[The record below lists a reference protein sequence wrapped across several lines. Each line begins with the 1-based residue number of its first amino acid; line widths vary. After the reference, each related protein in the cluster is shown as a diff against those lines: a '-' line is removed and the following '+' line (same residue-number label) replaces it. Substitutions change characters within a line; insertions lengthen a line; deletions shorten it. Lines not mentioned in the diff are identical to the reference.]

1 MKPLKVAIGFA
12 TGRKGFQDVLKSYVC
27 HLKESELLRRQDIEL
42 HLFVAYDLG
51 YNHTTVEDY
60 TQLEPS
66 VANAFETCTFLGKDD
81 ILHMAR
87 ALCDKGVIEKEEVP
101 ICFGN
106 GYAAQRNAVL
116 YSAMTQKM
124 DQLLFLD
131 DDEYPLAVTE
141 SKNYL
146 LWSGQHVLESHIEYL
161 RNADMTNGYHCG
173 YISPI
178 PYLEFDHILSEQD
191 FRAFILALSNDVL
204 NWDSIKA
211 IMQAGGITYADK
223 TILMEQQAAA
233 AEEVH
238 GAKFITGGNLGINLT
253 VPERV
258 QVFYNPPGARG
269 EDTFLST
276 SLTDVNVK
284 YIPTYTFH
292 DGFGQYGRLLD
303 GVLPNKLQPIDASSE
318 EVVTRFYRAC
328 VGWVRYKPLYT
339 YLTQR
344 AVFDEV
350 MQDMQAQL
358 TAVVPKICS
367 YFNRREFA
375 DVLREFE
382 AYRMKVHLHE
392 KEFASCKRIW
402 EKIKTSLR

>member
-12 TGRKGFQDVLKSYVC
+12 TGRKGFQDVLKSYVY
-27 HLKESELLRRQDIEL
+27 HLKESELLSRQNIEL
-42 HLFVAYDLG
+42 HLFVAYDLA

-60 TQLEPS
+60 TQLDPS
-66 VANAFETCTFLGKDD
+66 VAGAFASCTFLGKED
-81 ILHMAR
+81 IWQTAQT
-87 ALCDKGVIEKEEVP
+87 LCEQGVIEKDEAP
-101 ICFGN
+101 LCFGN

-116 YSAMTQKM
+116 YSAMAQKM

-191 FRAFILALSNDVL
+191 FKAFILALSNDVL
-204 NWDSIKA
+204 NWDSIKS

-223 TILMEQQAAA
+223 TILMEQQAWA

-238 GAKFITGGNLGINLT
+238 GAKFITGGNLGINLS

-276 SLTDVNVK
+276 SLKDVNVK

-303 GVLPNKLQPIDASSE
+303 GVLPNKLQPIEAGSE
-318 EVVTRFYRAC
+318 QVITRFYKAC

-344 AVFDEV
+344 QAFDEV
-350 MQDMQAQL
+350 MEDMQAQL
-358 TAVVPKICS
+358 TNAVPKICS
-367 YFNRREFA
+367 FFNRREFE
-375 DVLREFE
+375 DVLREFQ
-382 AYRMKVHLHE
+382 ASRAKVQIHQQ
-392 KEFASCKRIW
+392 EFSRCKHIW
-402 EKIKTSLR
+402 EKIKASLS

>member
-1 MKPLKVAIGFA
+1 
-12 TGRKGFQDVLKSYVC
+12 
-27 HLKESELLRRQDIEL
+27 
-42 HLFVAYDLG
+42 
-51 YNHTTVEDY
+51 
-60 TQLEPS
+60 
-66 VANAFETCTFLGKDD
+66 
-81 ILHMAR
+81 
-87 ALCDKGVIEKEEVP
+87 
-101 ICFGN
+101 
-106 GYAAQRNAVL
+106 
-116 YSAMTQKM
+116 
-124 DQLLFLD
+124 
-131 DDEYPLAVTE
+131 
-141 SKNYL
+141 
-146 LWSGQHVLESHIEYL
+146 
-161 RNADMTNGYHCG
+161 MTNGYHCG

-258 QVFYNPPGARG
+258 QVFYNPQGARG

-344 AVFDEV
+344 AAFDEV
-350 MQDMQAQL
+350 MQNMQAQL

-392 KEFASCKRIW
+392 K
-402 EKIKTSLR
+402 SLRAVSAFGRR

>member
-12 TGRKGFQDVLKSYVC
+12 TGRKGFQDVLKSYVY

-60 TQLEPS
+60 TRLEPS
-66 VANAFETCTFLGKDD
+66 VANAFETCTFLGKED
-81 ILHMAR
+81 ILHMAQ

-211 IMQAGGITYADK
+211 IMQAGGT
-223 TILMEQQAAA
+223 L
-233 AEEVH
+233 EEYT
-238 GAKFITGGNLGINLT
+238 GA
-253 VPERV
+253 
-258 QVFYNPPGARG
+258 
-269 EDTFLST
+269 
-276 SLTDVNVK
+276 
-284 YIPTYTFH
+284 H
-292 DGFGQYGRLLD
+292 
-303 GVLPNKLQPIDASSE
+303 
-318 EVVTRFYRAC
+318 
-328 VGWVRYKPLYT
+328 
-339 YLTQR
+339 
-344 AVFDEV
+344 
-350 MQDMQAQL
+350 
-358 TAVVPKICS
+358 TA
-367 YFNRREFA
+367 
-375 DVLREFE
+375 
-382 AYRMKVHLHE
+382 
-392 KEFASCKRIW
+392 
-402 EKIKTSLR
+402 